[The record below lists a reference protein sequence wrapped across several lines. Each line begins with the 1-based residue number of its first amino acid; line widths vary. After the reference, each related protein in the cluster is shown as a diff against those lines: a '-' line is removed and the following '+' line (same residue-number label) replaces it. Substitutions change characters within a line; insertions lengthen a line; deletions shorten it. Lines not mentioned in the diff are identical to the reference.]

1 MNTLKFVTLFA
12 LIAFACAQLPPL
24 PPGFTDT
31 VIIDDFSVPTDAIII
46 VTNSGNIPSTVTGFT
61 DSNQI
66 VGGQRDLALT
76 VLTGASNLVLSAGV
90 ANGLY
95 SSAAPNGA
103 GGFSYIVYDGLDG
116 GDATIFVDGLGSYDL
131 TQLGSTALRTVCAAD
146 LTTTITFRVYMAD
159 YTVCE
164 KVLNIP
170 AGDTPQGYEME
181 YSTFSAGCD
190 FTNIGAIE
198 IEASITD
205 NVDVEV
211 RLVSLFGPAPSAT
224 PTPTPVPS
232 PTPTPTRIPSAST
245 TPSRCLIDGD
255 GDGIGD
261 DCDNCRFISNPSQSN
276 ADGDNFGDACDNCVN
291 VVNNDQADADNDGVG
306 NVCDNCI
313 NTSNPNQSDVDGDGI
328 GDVCD
333 NCINVSNPSQS
344 DVDGDGVGDAC
355 DNCVND
361 FNPDQT
367 DANNNGRGDVC
378 DPSQSPTPTSAPS
391 QSRTSQ
397 PSQSR
402 TSQPSQS
409 NTPTRTTAPSQSRTS
424 APSVTRTPAPS
435 PTPTP
440 SSAPSCQ
447 CFCPPFTCK
456 LYLDLNVYGYDDDDN
471 DFGGYSRDG
480 GLEDDDDDD
489 NAFTYFTTG
498 EVLLRTKNWA
508 STISSVVN
516 PTDSVPTFTV
526 PTYSV
531 PTFSVPT
538 ISIPT
543 ISVPTI
549 SIPTFSVPTYSIPTV
564 SVPTV
569 SVPTIS
575 IPTFTVPTYSI
586 PTVSFSPFPT
596 QSFTSASPITDSN
609 SPVTFSGSPNSPMS
623 PNGSPNRGSS
633 SSDASTLS
641 MAVVLIAVVAVLF

>member
-344 DVDGDGVGDAC
+344 DADGDNVGDACDNCVNVVNNDQADADNDGVGNVCDNCINTSNPNQSDVDGDGIGDVCDNCINVSNPSQSDVDGDGVGDAC

-367 DANNNGRGDVC
+367 DSNNNGVGDIC
-378 DPSQSPTPTSAPS
+378 DPSPSSTPTPAPSQSSSPTSAPS
-391 QSRTSQ
+391 QSQT
-397 PSQSR
+397 
-402 TSQPSQS
+402 
-409 NTPTRTTAPSQSRTS
+409 
-424 APSVTRTPAPS
+424 
-435 PTPTP
+435 PTPTITP
-440 SSAPSCQ
+440 PPVCH

-456 LYLDLNVYGYDDDDN
+456 LKRDFNVYGYDDDD
-471 DFGGYSRDG
+471 DDGDRYSRDG
-480 GLEDDDDDD
+480 FVIDDDDDD
-489 NAFTYFTTG
+489 NRFSYNLGGELFPLGAETG
-498 EVLLRTKNWA
+498 KG
-508 STISSVVN
+508 
-516 PTDSVPTFTV
+516 TV
-526 PTYSV
+526 PGHQA
-531 PTFSVPT
+531 PHC
-538 ISIPT
+538 
-543 ISVPTI
+543 
-549 SIPTFSVPTYSIPTV
+549 
-564 SVPTV
+564 
-569 SVPTIS
+569 
-575 IPTFTVPTYSI
+575 
-586 PTVSFSPFPT
+586 
-596 QSFTSASPITDSN
+596 
-609 SPVTFSGSPNSPMS
+609 
-623 PNGSPNRGSS
+623 
-633 SSDASTLS
+633 
-641 MAVVLIAVVAVLF
+641 